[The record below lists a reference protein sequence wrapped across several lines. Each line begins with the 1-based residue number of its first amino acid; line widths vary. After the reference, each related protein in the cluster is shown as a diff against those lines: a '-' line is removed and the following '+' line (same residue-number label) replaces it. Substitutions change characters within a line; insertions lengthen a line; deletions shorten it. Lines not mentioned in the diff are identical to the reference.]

1 MCLCVRER
9 DWDLK
14 RKKWVVSGG
23 WCNQKLSISVSAYNK
38 PCTLHH
44 TCWTAF
50 PMCENG
56 NKNPCFM
63 GVILFGFGR
72 CFHENFGQN
81 IKTRKRV
88 PKKKILKRKWNEW
101 QWDLSHRTRSPL
113 FLFFFFFCFFWCLP
127 QILTPF
133 ALFCFIFLCSH
144 SWVCVALHVTN
155 VFFYRTTWLTLE
167 SLVRIVRIVWN
178 PVIWW
183 N

>member
-1 MCLCVRER
+1 M
-9 DWDLK
+9 
-14 RKKWVVSGG
+14 SGG

-44 TCWTAF
+44 TRWTAF

-88 PKKKILKRKWNEW
+88 PKKNTEKEMKWMTVRLIPS
-101 QWDLSHRTRSPL
+101 QKVPL
-113 FLFFFFFCFFWCLP
+113 LLLLLLLLLFFFFFFFFCFFC
-127 QILTPF
+127 F
-133 ALFCFIFLCSH
+133 VLFYFLCSH
-144 SWVCVALHVTN
+144 GWVCVALHVTN
-155 VFFYRTTWLTLE
+155 LFFYRTTWLTLE
-167 SLVRIVRIVWN
+167 SLVRILAVWN
-178 PVIWW
+178 PLIYL